1 MVQGHSELDLLAHS
15 LQNRVLVSFYS
26 SKTLQTPTV
35 PRYWTRTSSNPN
47 PHPRGGGFFSIFRV
61 HNASMDWEKCRAWWS
76 AKQGLDGSLKGKSP
90 SDVLNRSGW
99 ARSVGGANPYLT
111 LFSRAGIRR
120 AEADAAVANL
130 QIHELPSARGCTYVL
145 PQSDFALGL
154 TLSQAFGDAG
164 DMATAVKFLGVT
176 EAEIADLSAK
186 VVEALQQK
194 PLDPKELKD
203 AVGNSVR
210 NLGEEG
216 KKRGVTT
223 TLPLALGKLQCSG
236 EIRRV
241 PVNGRLDQQ
250 RYKYVAWNP
259 NPLAGSSLSK
269 EAAQTEMGRKY
280 FDWTGPATLANFQWH
295 SGLGVKAAKDA
306 VAPLG
311 LMELE
316 DGYLILPKDAA
327 AFEAFKASEAPDYRL
342 VSSLDSL
349 LLLRRDVLHHIDP
362 HDAKR
367 QVAGERGVLAEMGHL
382 MDLSCN
388 AIVDRGRI
396 VGLWE
401 FDSFANEL
409 VWMCFVKPDKDLKS
423 AVEETEAFV
432 RDDLEDCRSFSL
444 DSPES
449 RKPKI
454 EALRKLG

>member
-1 MVQGHSELDLLAHS
+1 M
-15 LQNRVLVSFYS
+15 
-26 SKTLQTPTV
+26 
-35 PRYWTRTSSNPN
+35 
-47 PHPRGGGFFSIFRV
+47 
-61 HNASMDWEKCRAWWS
+61 
-76 AKQGLDGSLKGKSP
+76 
-90 SDVLNRSGW
+90 
-99 ARSVGGANPYLT
+99 
-111 LFSRAGIRR
+111 
-120 AEADAAVANL
+120 
-130 QIHELPSARGCTYVL
+130 L

-154 TLSQAFGDAG
+154 TLSQGFGDAG

-194 PLDPKELKD
+194 PLDLKELKS
-203 AVGNSVR
+203 AVGNSIR

-327 AFEAFKASEAPDYRL
+327 AFEAFKAPEAPDYRL

-409 VWMCFVKPDKDLKS
+409 VWMSFVKPDKDLKS